1 MDGTNVNLTWTTTTD
16 NTAGNFTTTSDWY
29 SMDNQIHFYPN
40 PNPEK
45 LGNKKEGVEM
55 KTLFDVYMVY
65 AENRKKPVME
75 IKRGIIA
82 SDEEDA
88 KIKSGLMKL
97 VQENWDADF
106 LTFVVN
112 IIGEVKVKEKPK
124 EVKQV

>member
-1 MDGTNVNLTWTTTTD
+1 MNENEYFISTNTVANSSITYTD
-16 NTAGNFTTTSDWY
+16 NATWIDGSAWEIRPTGTIPIGN
-29 SMDNQIHFYPN
+29 
-40 PNPEK
+40 K
-45 LGNKKEGVEM
+45 KKEGVEM
-55 KTLFDVYMVY
+55 KTLYDVYMVY

-88 KIKSGLMKL
+88 KIKSGLMKS
-97 VQENWDADF
+97 VQEDWDADF

-112 IIGEVKVKEKPK
+112 KIGDVKVKEKPK